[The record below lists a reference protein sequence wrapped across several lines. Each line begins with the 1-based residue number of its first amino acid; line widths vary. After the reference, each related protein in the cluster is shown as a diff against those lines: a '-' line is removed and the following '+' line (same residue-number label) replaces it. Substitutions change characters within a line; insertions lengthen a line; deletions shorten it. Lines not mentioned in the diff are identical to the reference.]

1 MSFSIRNIALF
12 AAVAAIL
19 LIIAAIQSASVALTI
34 LNLCLVSA
42 VMSLGLN
49 MQWGYAGLPNLGV
62 MGFAALGGLAVV
74 VVSAAGVPAAV
85 TAGGAGLIASL
96 VVTVLVVVAVL
107 GAVRLSSLSRRIK
120 SAVIVVLI
128 VLGYALLEHF
138 FVPAKEAIEAIDP
151 SAKGY
156 LGGLGLPVLLSWPV
170 GAVLAAAAAWLVGKI
185 ALGLRGDY
193 LAIASLGISEIVV
206 AILKNEDWLS
216 RGVKNVVGLPR
227 PLPDELEVAQTPWL
241 QTLSNYLGLL
251 PQDGAS
257 LAVKLGYAGLFTVVL
272 GVLLWLSERALH
284 SPWGRMI
291 YAVRDNE
298 VAASAMGKNVENLHL
313 SVFMLGAA
321 VIGLAGAML
330 VTLDGQFTPGSYQ
343 PLRFTFLIWVMVIV
357 GGAGTNWGAV
367 LGALIIWTCWIEA
380 DPIGTWLLQNTVGW
394 LSDGNPVREQ
404 LIRNASQMRLI
415 VMGVILLATL
425 RFKPGGLIPERR

>member
-1 MSFSIRNIALF
+1 MSTRKKNIALF
-12 AAVAAIL
+12 AAFAVIL
-19 LIIAAIQSASVALTI
+19 CIVAAIQSVSVALTI

-74 VVSAAGVPAAV
+74 LVSASGVPAAV
-85 TAGGAGLIASL
+85 VAGGPGLIAAL
-96 VVTVLVVVAVL
+96 IVVAVVVLAVVGIRRLSSISKRVRFAAVVAVL
-107 GAVRLSSLSRRIK
+107 IIGYGLLVRF
-120 SAVIVVLI
+120 
-128 VLGYALLEHF
+128 LG
-138 FVPAKEAIEAIDP
+138 PAREAIEAVDP
-151 SAKGY
+151 SATGY

-170 GAVLAAAAAWLVGKI
+170 GAVFAAAAAWLVGKI

-193 LAIASLGISEIVV
+193 LAIASLGISEIVIAV
-206 AILKNEDWLS
+206 LKNEDWLS

-227 PLPDELEVAQTPWL
+227 PLPDELGLAGGTWL
-241 QTLSNYLGLL
+241 QSLSRELGMS
-251 PQDGAS
+251 PSDVAS
-257 LAVKLGYAGLFTVVL
+257 LVVKLGYTGLFVVVL
-272 GVLLWLSERALH
+272 ALLLWLSEKALH

-298 VAASAMGKNVENLHL
+298 IAASAMGKDVKKLHL
-313 SVFMLGAA
+313 IVFMFGAA
-321 VIGLAGAML
+321 VIGLSGAML
-330 VTLDGQFTPGSYQ
+330 VTLDGQFTPGTYQ

-380 DPIGTWLLQNTVGW
+380 DPIGTWLLQNTIGW
-394 LSDGNPVREQ
+394 LPEGNPVRDQ
-404 LIRNASQMRLI
+404 LIGNASQMRLI